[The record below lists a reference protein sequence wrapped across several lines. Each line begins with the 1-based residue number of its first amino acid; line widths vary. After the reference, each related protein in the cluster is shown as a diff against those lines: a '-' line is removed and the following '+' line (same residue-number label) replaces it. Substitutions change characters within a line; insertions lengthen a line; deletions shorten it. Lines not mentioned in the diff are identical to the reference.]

1 MRHNR
6 ICVLFI
12 SDLYSAKFT
21 RQPDMKLD
29 VKNLKMTDMV
39 LISDNKLLLSDE
51 NVGTLALVDIKSN
64 NVVSKIELRK
74 KPSLVCKIDKN
85 RAATTAG
92 NEIQFLQIEANALRC
107 DLALTSGEDAY
118 QYGIASQGNNL
129 VVTYVLPP
137 GVRIISTDGKIIHK
151 LDNTTAGKE
160 LFKQPRWIATTSDGS
175 IYVTDWGTHK
185 ITRLDSSL
193 AILQTFSGSLL
204 RGPHGI
210 IALNRDQLLVC
221 NKSNN
226 NILLIRPS
234 TNSMTVLLDDG
245 IEKPQS
251 ICFCNEQ
258 KKLYVASE
266 DDKVMVYQLSSQI
279 RE

>member
-1 MRHNR
+1 
-6 ICVLFI
+6 
-12 SDLYSAKFT
+12 
-21 RQPDMKLD
+21 MKVN

-39 LISDNKLLLSDE
+39 LMSDNKLLLSDE
-51 NVGTLALVDIKSN
+51 NRSTFTLVDIKSN
-64 NVVSKIELRK
+64 VVSEIKLKK
-74 KPSLVCKIDKN
+74 KPSFVIEVVSEIKLKKKPICSFVCKIDYN
-85 RAATTAG
+85 RAAATHGTE
-92 NEIQFLQIEANALRC
+92 NQFLKIEGNALRC
-107 DLALTSGEDAY
+107 DTAIPSDDDEY
-118 QYGIASQGNNL
+118 RYGIALQGNHL
-129 VVTYVLPP
+129 VVTYDSPP

-151 LDNTTAGKE
+151 LDNTMAGKE

-193 AILQTFSGSLL
+193 NILQTFSGSLL
-204 RGPHGI
+204 SGPHGI

-221 NKSNN
+221 NKFNN

-234 TNSMTVLLDDG
+234 TNSMTVLLEDG

-258 KKLYVASE
+258 KKLYIAST